1 MTVIFAVSNQKGGV
15 AKTTSC
21 FSIGACLAEL
31 GWHTLVVDLDPQG
44 HLSLAAGFDPDEL
57 ETSVADLLLAEANEL
72 DPSALLLPTAM
83 ANLDLL
89 PADLR
94 LATIEQSLSAKQGYE
109 FALLHG
115 LQSLSPPQRDQAIPP
130 KQEYDAILI
139 DCPPSLGILT
149 VLALTAAQW
158 ALIPVQ
164 CEYFASRGLLRL
176 LDVIEAVRQHTNPAL
191 EYLIFATLFDMRNAI
206 SRRVLEELQAHLEP
220 HLLQTVIRL
229 DTRLR
234 ESPMAGEPVIQY
246 APRTR
251 ASQEYRAL
259 TQELV
264 ERTQEKEQSK

>member
-1 MTVIFAVSNQKGGV
+1 MTIIIAVSNQKGGV

-21 FSIGACLAEL
+21 FSLGACLAER
-31 GWHTLVVDLDPQG
+31 GWHTLVVDFDPQG
-44 HLSLAAGFDPDEL
+44 HLSLAAGYDPDEL
-57 ETSVADLLLAEANEL
+57 ESSVVDLLLADRSQVN
-72 DPSALLLPTAM
+72 PQALILPTAM
-83 ANLDLL
+83 ANLDLM

-94 LATIEQSLSAKQGYE
+94 LATIEQTLTERESYE
-109 FALLHG
+109 FALWRG
-115 LQSLSPPQRDQAIPP
+115 FQSLAPPQRGEEGPAQSH
-130 KQEYDAILI
+130 YDAILI
-139 DCPPSLGILT
+139 DCPPSLGKLAI
-149 VLALTAAQW
+149 LALTAAQW

-176 LDVIEAVRQHTNPAL
+176 LDVIDAVRQRTNAAL
-191 EYLIFATLFDMRNAI
+191 DYLIFATLFDVRNAI
-206 SRRVLEELQAHLEP
+206 SRRVLEELQEHFAG

-259 TQELV
+259 AQELV
-264 ERTQEKEQSK
+264 ERLQVKEQIQ

>member
-1 MTVIFAVSNQKGGV
+1 MTAILAVSNQKGGV

-21 FSIGACLAEL
+21 FSLGACLAEL
-31 GWHTLVVDLDPQG
+31 NWRTLVIDFDPQG
-44 HLSLAAGFDPDEL
+44 HLSLAAGYDPDEL
-57 ETSVADLLLAEANEL
+57 EHSVVDLLLADSPNA
-72 DPSALLLPTAM
+72 DPSTRILSTAM
-83 ANLDLL
+83 PNLDLL

-94 LATIEQSLSAKQGYE
+94 LATVEHSLAEREGYEYALAHGIASLFPPRRSEQSSAK
-109 FALLHG
+109 
-115 LQSLSPPQRDQAIPP
+115 S
-130 KQEYDAILI
+130 KYDAILI
-139 DCPPSLGILT
+139 DCPPSLGKLT
-149 VLALTAAQW
+149 ILALTAAQW

-176 LDVIEAVRQHTNPAL
+176 LDVIKAVREHTNPSL
-191 EYLIFATLFDMRNAI
+191 DYLIFATLFDVRNTI
-206 SRRVLEELQAHLEP
+206 SRRVLEELQEHFAG

-259 TQELV
+259 AKELV
-264 ERTQEKEQSK
+264 ERLPQKELI

>member
-1 MTVIFAVSNQKGGV
+1 MTVVLAVSNQKGGV

-21 FSIGACLAEL
+21 LSLGACLAEL
-31 GWHTLVVDLDPQG
+31 GWRTLVVDFDPQG
-44 HLSLAAGFDPDEL
+44 HLSLAAGYDPDDLEL
-57 ETSVADLLLAEANEL
+57 SVVDLLIAEPQT
-72 DPSALLLPTAM
+72 DPQALLLPTVM
-83 ANLDLL
+83 TNLDLL

-94 LATIEQSLSAKQGYE
+94 LATVEQSLTDREGYE

-115 LQSLSPPQRDQAIPP
+115 LQRLSPLQRDDQSLA
-130 KQEYDAILI
+130 KETYDAILI
-139 DCPPSLGILT
+139 DCPPSLGMLT
-149 VLALTAAQW
+149 ILALTAAEW

-176 LDVIEAVRQHTNPAL
+176 LDVIEAVRQHTNPSL
-191 EYLIFATLFDMRNAI
+191 DYFIFATLFDMRNAI
-206 SRRVLEELQAHLEP
+206 SRRVHEELQAHFAGN
-220 HLLQTVIRL
+220 LLQTVIRL

-234 ESPMAGEPVIQY
+234 ESPMTGEPVIVY

-264 ERTQEKEQSK
+264 QRLQEKEHI